1 VRRALTESN
10 ITVKARCQ
18 SWIVASMV
26 SLRPSWAWA
35 ELPRSR
41 LAGPVR
47 HEPRTWRP
55 NRHIRRFRNISVVD
69 PGLWVDWWYPS
80 TGNQPRSVNQPR

>member
-1 VRRALTESN
+1 VRRGLTESD

-26 SLRPSWAWA
+26 SRRPNWAWA

-41 LAGPVR
+41 LLELVR
-47 HEPRTWRP
+47 HSPRP
-55 NRHIRRFRNISVVD
+55 DARRLTIDATLS
-69 PGLWVDWWYPS
+69 L
-80 TGNQPRSVNQPR
+80 